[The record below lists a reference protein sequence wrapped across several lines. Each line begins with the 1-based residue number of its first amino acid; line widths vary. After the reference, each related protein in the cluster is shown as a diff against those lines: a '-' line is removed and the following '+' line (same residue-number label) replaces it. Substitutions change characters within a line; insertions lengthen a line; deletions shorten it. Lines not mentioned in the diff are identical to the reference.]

1 MILLKCCT
9 QYASKFGKLGSGHRT
24 GKVSFHSNPK
34 EGQGGEL
41 EIEANIVVLLKNSL
55 FNWLQERQ
63 GGRNRKLT
71 LGEM

>member
-34 EGQGGEL
+34 EGKGGEL
-41 EIEANIVVLLKNSL
+41 EANIVVVLKNSL
-55 FNWLQERQ
+55 FNWPQERQ
-63 GGRNRKLT
+63 GGRNRKLA